1 MQVLARMVQPG
12 GKVVGIE
19 HLPELSAM
27 SISNLVKDP
36 EHKRMMEEGELLI
49 VTGDGRKGY
58 PEEGTP
64 PPPSRE
70 SGVYTVHYFFFCLG
84 WDGLLI

>member
-1 MQVLARMVQPG
+1 MVQPG

-27 SISNLVKDP
+27 SRSNLVKDP

-64 PPPSRE
+64 SVPRVWGLYISP
-70 SGVYTVHYFFFCLG
+70 FFSVQG
-84 WDGLLI
+84 